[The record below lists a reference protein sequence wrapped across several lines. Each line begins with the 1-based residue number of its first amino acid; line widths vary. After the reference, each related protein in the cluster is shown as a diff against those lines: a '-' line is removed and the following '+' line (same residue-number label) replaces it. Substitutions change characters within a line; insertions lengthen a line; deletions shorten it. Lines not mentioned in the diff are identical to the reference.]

1 MNLMNTN
8 MWGLATTATTT
19 TTTTTVRD
27 LGVSNHHPSAIKL
40 TTWRHFKNVWAQSM
54 QNWQK
59 KCYKV
64 RLYVDRTWQSP
75 RKRQLKYWKL
85 KFYSQPWRIF
95 PYKSTASQLICNLG
109 LLTNTSQQH
118 IVNTYCIWNHKCLM
132 LSSLFIFRVSKIK
145 FYLFGNL
152 YLNKIWNE
160 RSSRIFYPRVFT
172 VESGRRESK
181 LHTYVHAREEI

>member
-1 MNLMNTN
+1 MF
-8 MWGLATTATTT
+8 G
-19 TTTTTVRD
+19 
-27 LGVSNHHPSAIKL
+27 PSRCKID
-40 TTWRHFKNVWAQSM
+40 
-54 QNWQK
+54 K

-118 IVNTYCIWNHKCLM
+118 IVNTYCKWNHKCLL

-145 FYLFGNL
+145 FYLFCNL
-152 YLNKIWNE
+152 IWIKFEMNWVL
-160 RSSRIFYPRVFT
+160 RSSIIPGCPGCWLLNQEEERVNIT
-172 VESGRRESK
+172 RTQVYKVEACTSTQTLQKTKRF
-181 LHTYVHAREEI
+181 

>member
-1 MNLMNTN
+1 MF
-8 MWGLATTATTT
+8 G
-19 TTTTTVRD
+19 
-27 LGVSNHHPSAIKL
+27 PSRCKID
-40 TTWRHFKNVWAQSM
+40 
-54 QNWQK
+54 K

-118 IVNTYCIWNHKCLM
+118 IVNKYCIWNHKCLL

-152 YLNKIWNE
+152 YLNKIWNKM
-160 RSSRIFYPRVFT
+160 SSRIFYPRVFT

-181 LHTYVHAREEI
+181 LHTYRLEKKFNLGRLRLYKRTQVNKI

>member
-1 MNLMNTN
+1 MKTFLKC
-8 MWGLATTATTT
+8 
-19 TTTTTVRD
+19 
-27 LGVSNHHPSAIKL
+27 LGPVDAKL
-40 TTWRHFKNVWAQSM
+40 T
-54 QNWQK
+54 K

-118 IVNTYCIWNHKCLM
+118 IVNTYCIWNHKCLL

-145 FYLFGNL
+145 FYLFCNL
-152 YLNKIWNE
+152 IWIKFEMNWVP
-160 RSSRIFYPRVFT
+160 RSSIITGCPGWWFLNQEEERVNIT
-172 VESGRRESK
+172 RTQVYK
-181 LHTYVHAREEI
+181 LGTCTSTQTLQKTIRF